1 MESLLF
7 TDPKTGETES
17 FYVIE
22 ETVLS
27 GTTYLLVSL
36 EEEGDS
42 QALILK
48 ALPGDGEEITYD
60 IVEDDAE
67 MEAISR
73 IFMEILDDIVIE

>member
-7 TDPKTGETES
+7 TDPKSGETAN

-48 ALPGDGEEITYD
+48 SLPGDGDD
-60 IVEDDAE
+60 IVCEIVDDDEE
-67 MEAISR
+67 MESISR